1 MLGFSNLMNIEPLLA
16 GVTNKSKTKEPRH
29 SSSAKHVLCPKP
41 IDGTTVKQTTPQ
53 VSLIN

>member
-1 MLGFSNLMNIEPLLA
+1 MLGFSSLINIEPLPA

-29 SSSAKHVLCPKP
+29 LASIEHVLCPNP
-41 IDGTTVKQTTPQ
+41 IDGTIAKQTTSQ